1 MIMIIS
7 ILSQKGGSG
16 KTTLALAL
24 AAAFARTGK
33 AVLLVDA
40 DEQGSTLTWAD
51 AREAEP
57 LFTCVG
63 MPKPTLHKELPSLSK
78 NYDLVLVDGAPRVSS
93 VARSA
98 IAASDVVLVPVQPSP
113 MDVWAANEIV
123 ELINDAKPL
132 NEKMESA
139 FVINRKITNTAIGN
153 DVAKALA
160 GYGDIPVLKT
170 AIHQR
175 VSFPEAA
182 AQGLSIFEY
191 EPKGKAASEI
201 TKLQKEISKR
211 WQKQLG

>member
-1 MIMIIS
+1 MIIS
-7 ILSQKGGSG
+7 VLSQKGGSG
-16 KTTLALAL
+16 KTTLALGL
-24 AAAFARTGK
+24 AAAFAKKGN

-40 DEQGSTLTWAD
+40 DEQGSSLTWAEV
-51 AREAEP
+51 RQSEP

-63 MPKPTLHKELPSLSK
+63 IPKPTLHKELPSLSK
-78 NYDLVLVDGAPRVSS
+78 NYDVVLVDGAPRVSS

-98 IAASDVVLVPVQPSP
+98 IAASDMVIVPVQPSP

-123 ELINDAKPL
+123 ELINEAKPL
-132 NEKMESA
+132 NEKMDAA

-153 DVAKALA
+153 DVSKALA
-160 GYGDIPVLKT
+160 EYEGLSVLKS

-201 TKLQKEISKR
+201 TKLEKEISKR
-211 WQKQLG
+211 WQKTQV

>member
-1 MIMIIS
+1 MIIS
-7 ILSQKGGSG
+7 VLSQKGGSG
-16 KTTLALAL
+16 KTTLALGL
-24 AAAFARTGK
+24 AAAFAKKGN

-40 DEQGSTLTWAD
+40 DEQGSSLTWAEV
-51 AREAEP
+51 RQSEP

-63 MPKPTLHKELPSLSK
+63 IPKPTLHKELPSLSK
-78 NYDLVLVDGAPRVSS
+78 NYDVVLVDGAPRVSS

-98 IAASDVVLVPVQPSP
+98 IAASDMVIVPVQPSP

-123 ELINDAKPL
+123 ELINEAKPL
-132 NEKMESA
+132 NEKMDAA

-153 DVAKALA
+153 DVSKALA
-160 GYGDIPVLKT
+160 EYEGLSVLKS

-191 EPKGKAASEI
+191 EPKGKAA
-201 TKLQKEISKR
+201 
-211 WQKQLG
+211 G

>member
-1 MIMIIS
+1 MIIS

-40 DEQGSTLTWAD
+40 DEQGSALTWAD

-98 IAASDVVLVPVQPSP
+98 IAASDAVLVPVQPSP

-175 VSFPEAA
+175 VSFPEAV

-191 EPKGKAASEI
+191 EPKGKASSEI
-201 TKLQKEISKR
+201 TKLEKEISKR
-211 WQKQLG
+211 WQQKTQV

>member
-1 MIMIIS
+1 MIIS

-40 DEQGSTLTWAD
+40 DEQGSALTWAD

-98 IAASDVVLVPVQPSP
+98 IAASDAVLVPVQPSP

-182 AQGLSIFEY
+182 ASGLSIFEY

>member
-1 MIMIIS
+1 MIIS

-40 DEQGSTLTWAD
+40 DEQGSALTWAD

-98 IAASDVVLVPVQPSP
+98 IAASDAVLVPVQPSP

-175 VSFPEAA
+175 VSFPEAV

>member
-1 MIMIIS
+1 MIIS
-7 ILSQKGGSG
+7 VLSQKGGSG
-16 KTTLALAL
+16 KTTLALGL
-24 AAAFARTGK
+24 AAAFAKKGN

-40 DEQGSTLTWAD
+40 DEQGSSLTWAEV
-51 AREAEP
+51 RQSEP

-63 MPKPTLHKELPSLSK
+63 IPKPTLHKELPSLSK
-78 NYDLVLVDGAPRVSS
+78 NYDVVLVDGAPRVSS

-98 IAASDVVLVPVQPSP
+98 IAASDMVIVPVQPSP

-123 ELINDAKPL
+123 ELINEAKPL
-132 NEKMESA
+132 NDKMECA

-153 DVAKALA
+153 EVAKALA

-170 AIHQR
+170 SIHQR

-191 EPKGKAASEI
+191 EPKGKAAAEI